1 MIYYLLIIAT
11 SIGLGLGVTFRPEFI
26 GQLPEGLKMVFSSGI
41 SIGTITAL
49 VLNLLFGRKNI
60 KKYEV
65 NEDSNIIVA

>member
-1 MIYYLLIIAT
+1 
-11 SIGLGLGVTFRPEFI
+11 
-26 GQLPEGLKMVFSSGI
+26 MVFSSGI

-60 KKYEV
+60 KKYEL